1 MSEEN
6 QPINEELDPEL
17 TGSEGIE
24 EEGNRITRVSGM
36 YQDYFLDYASYVIL
50 ERATPRHTYLN
61 GQCLSKVSGE

>member
-24 EEGNRITRVSGM
+24 ESSWRMEDYRLLTRMVG
-36 YQDYFLDYASYVIL
+36 F
-50 ERATPRHTYLN
+50 
-61 GQCLSKVSGE
+61 

>member
-17 TGSEGIE
+17 TGSESIE

-50 ERATPRHTYLN
+50 ERAVRKQRLAKLY
-61 GQCLSKVSGE
+61 KVSWPS